1 MIDHPSHLAL
11 IMDGNGRW
19 AQARGKSRLLGHKK
33 GAEVAQDIVEGCIQ
47 KSGVKYLT
55 LYAFSTENWSRP
67 KEEIDFLFKLLD
79 SHFDKKSKSLIE
91 NNIILK
97 TIGDLKPLPYS
108 LQKRIE
114 SIKKDS
120 FNNTGLVLTLG
131 LNYGG
136 RQEIVEA
143 VNGFTA
149 NNPGKTIT
157 EKELSKSLN
166 TNNLPAPD
174 LIIRTSGEMRLSNF
188 MTWQSAYSELYFT
201 KTLWPDFTYD
211 ELELAFDD
219 FSKRQR
225 RFGSVKD
232 LEFSHEL
239 TTPKGPKQSISIT
252 DPSKHAQN

>member
-33 GAEVAQDIVEGCIQ
+33 GAEVAQEIVECCIQ

-79 SHFDKKSKSLIE
+79 SHFDKKSKTLIE
-91 NNIILK
+91 NNIVLK
-97 TIGDLKPLPYS
+97 TIGDLKPLPHS

-136 RQEIVEA
+136 RQEIIEA
-143 VNGFTA
+143 VNNFTSK
-149 NNPGKTIT
+149 NPGKTIT
-157 EKELSKSLN
+157 DKDLSESLN
-166 TNNLPAPD
+166 TNSLPDPD

-201 KTLWPDFTYD
+201 KTLWPDFTYE
-211 ELELAFDD
+211 ELEIAFKN

-225 RFGSVKD
+225 RFGSIKD
-232 LEFSHEL
+232 LELSENFK
-239 TTPKGPKQSISIT
+239 TPKDLKRPSTSAETSKYVQS
-252 DPSKHAQN
+252 